1 MIRSRCASDSPTRVV
16 EAGPGGEGQKS
27 AEAVSAPSPAT
38 IITAPSSLLGNSHLP
53 LAQVVLT
60 MKRVVLTKI
69 VSTIGS
75 ALYVHLNRASDTHAH
90 GSKFGKSRVSGARL
104 RVVWC

>member
-1 MIRSRCASDSPTRVV
+1 
-16 EAGPGGEGQKS
+16 
-27 AEAVSAPSPAT
+27 
-38 IITAPSSLLGNSHLP
+38 
-53 LAQVVLT
+53 

-90 GSKFGKSRVSGARL
+90 RSKFGKSRVSGGASPGRL
-104 RVVWC
+104 VLTMVLTIFVSTTDGADDFRQHHLAGRNFREGMMAL